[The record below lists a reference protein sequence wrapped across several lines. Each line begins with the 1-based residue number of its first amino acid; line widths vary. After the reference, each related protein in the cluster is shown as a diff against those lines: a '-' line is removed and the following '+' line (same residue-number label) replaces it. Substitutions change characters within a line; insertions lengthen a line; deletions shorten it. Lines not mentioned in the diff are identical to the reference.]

1 MVQAGPLWQRQRTS
15 LTVAPS
21 RTPRAPLGQQHRCRV
36 DEKLSVARPTVSDM
50 ENNVTIRSL
59 RVVDEQVA
67 ASESET
73 AREEYW
79 AQVQALRAD
88 LARLRPAN

>member
-1 MVQAGPLWQRQRTS
+1 
-15 LTVAPS
+15 
-21 RTPRAPLGQQHRCRV
+21 
-36 DEKLSVARPTVSDM
+36 M